1 MRVAGGTLG
10 EFTTSQLRG
19 LCEVVGIEDRHPVR
33 LLEQL
38 LSTAASRPLTEPPL
52 WPSDVADDATPIEFS
67 VQFDDNGQRHLRIL
81 AETIAAQPSASAN
94 LQAAQEFLDNVSR
107 EYDLALDRLRSVQEL
122 FLAEEPQGKFAWWYS
137 FIFSPGKEPKFKV
150 YFNPE
155 VHGPERSREIVA
167 DSLDRLGLHEA
178 YQTVEKYALQRGDK
192 DHFAFFAVDLDH
204 SPQSRVKIYVA
215 QEEASAAVAERAA
228 AAVPGI
234 DPGQAGKFC
243 SLLGGDTEIFAGR
256 PLVSSY
262 SFVEGDTSTPSNYSV
277 YVPIRDYVPHDGV
290 ARERVLDTLPQFGV
304 EPTGLDEMIAAV
316 RNRPLEANSGLIAH
330 VSLRMSASTIGSTV
344 YLSSE
349 AYGGTPR

>member
-1 MRVAGGTLG
+1 MARKLYTG
-10 EFTTSQLRG
+10 
-19 LCEVVGIEDRHPVR
+19 
-33 LLEQL
+33 
-38 LSTAASRPLTEPPL
+38 PL
-52 WPSDVADDATPIEFS
+52 V
-67 VQFDDNGQRHLRIL
+67 
-81 AETIAAQPSASAN
+81 
-94 LQAAQEFLDNVSR
+94 NVS
-107 EYDLALDRLRSVQEL
+107 
-122 FLAEEPQGKFAWWYS
+122 F
-137 FIFSPGKEPKFKV
+137 
-150 YFNPE
+150 
-155 VHGPERSREIVA
+155 
-167 DSLDRLGLHEA
+167 
-178 YQTVEKYALQRGDK
+178 
-192 DHFAFFAVDLDH
+192 DLDVCQH
-204 SPQSRVKIYVA
+204 
-215 QEEASAAVAERAA
+215 AAECVRGMPS
-228 AAVPGI
+228 VFDTGKRPWI